1 MASFSGKLIPSSFPA
16 LQHPLFAYCL
26 DFKLILQPVIHYHL
40 CCSYYNWSSRLKS
53 ISIIVSKQRQK
64 QTVQQV
70 GGVRAADFKSACIT
84 CTLAAKERV

>member
-1 MASFSGKLIPSSFPA
+1 MASFSGKLILLSFSA
-16 LQHPLFAYCL
+16 LQRPLFAYCL

-64 QTVQQV
+64 QSLQQSV
-70 GGVRAADFKSACIT
+70 GVHATGGKSA
-84 CTLAAKERV
+84 